1 MPQNQQQKNR
11 KSIVTSS
18 SKKASNEK
26 PNLQYRRSRND
37 DGNSDDSDDG
47 SDVEEFDKV
56 EYANLLAELF
66 PSKYSATKAKTLQ
79 QSKSKKNK
87 QIVVKIGPEKFKE
100 INMEI
105 ISNSTNLIK
114 RICPKTVVLSSSGA
128 IYNIKKSTEAGVLYS
143 DLKKIQ
149 EDLIV
154 EACDASGSNLIIS
167 RIFNLS
173 GRGIP
178 RENNFALVDFMI
190 KSMENLD
197 LIINSNYS
205 VIRRYSDITQLLKL
219 LVAMADS
226 GQNCVFDSGGAKIEL
241 RALADK
247 IIKVVKSKSK
257 VVASEIN
264 PDIKQDYYFSDS
276 NSYDKLLIKILGE
289 ESLTIENQI
298 LNTRNSLFDFNYGT
312 V

>member
-1 MPQNQQQKNR
+1 MQKSKVLISGATGWLGRELLNIFSETNFE
-11 KSIVTSS
+11 KIQINLIS
-18 SKKASNEK
+18 SKNGYMAVKGNNLEVKSFKNYKGIESVNNYFDFAFLARNKLEK
-26 PNLQYRRSRND
+26 L
-37 DGNSDDSDDG
+37 
-47 SDVEEFDKV
+47 
-56 EYANLLAELF
+56 
-66 PSKYSATKAKTLQ
+66 
-79 QSKSKKNK
+79 
-87 QIVVKIGPEKFKE
+87 GPDKFKE

-114 RICPKTVVLSSSGA
+114 TICPKTVVLSSSGA
-128 IYNIKKSTEAGVLYS
+128 IYNIKKSTKAGTLYS

-149 EDLIV
+149 EELIV
-154 EACDASGSNLIIS
+154 NACDTSGSNLIIS

-190 KSMENLD
+190 KSIKDID

-205 VIRRYSDITQLLKL
+205 VVRRYSDITQLLKL
-219 LVAMADS
+219 LVEMA
-226 GQNCVFDSGGAKIEL
+226 GRGHNCIFDSGGVKIEL
-241 RALADK
+241 RALADE

-264 PDIKQDYYFSDS
+264 LNIEQDYYFSDS
-276 NSYDKLLIKILGE
+276 NSYENLLIKILGE

-298 LNTRNSLFDFNYGT
+298 LNTRNSLFDINYGT